1 MTDRVDPNVAT
12 FTTIEIDMPALNEHF
27 KFPFEI
33 SNETELILESS
44 AGFSSSPILT
54 HTSPTSPTPSSSST
68 LSSSSNLSILEDEL
82 RPFPKAGPRT
92 VPKTNGQRKRT
103 SAVLTL
109 QSKGSSKLI
118 KLQ

>member
-33 SNETELILESS
+33 SDETELILESS